1 MTVGINS
8 NLIQKMEEIMNNIM
22 RLKRAVNNRRETS
35 DRYFKPINNLA
46 WDFWSQ
52 DYNVKVAAAARSD
65 FLHGFLL
72 AVVQQT
78 AYQNSEERFW
88 YPQLADASCDTAYA
102 VDLFDS
108 VMSTM
113 VPAMPGRRQV
123 NAMFKAVR
131 KHR

>member
-1 MTVGINS
+1 
-8 NLIQKMEEIMNNIM
+8 MNKIM
-22 RLKRAVNNRRETS
+22 RLKKAVNNRRATS
-35 DRYFKPINNLA
+35 DRYFKPIANLA

-52 DYNVKVAAAARSD
+52 ADEVKIAAAARSD

-88 YPQLADASCDTAYA
+88 YPQLADASCDPAYA

-108 VMSTM
+108 VMTTM

-123 NAMFKAVR
+123 TELFKAVR

>member
-1 MTVGINS
+1 MA
-8 NLIQKMEEIMNNIM
+8 NNIM
-22 RLKRAVNNRRETS
+22 RLKRAVNDRRATS
-35 DRYFKPINNLA
+35 DRYFKPIANLA
-46 WDFWSQ
+46 WDFYSQ
-52 DYNVKVAAAARSD
+52 ADEEKIDAAARSN

-78 AYQNSEERFW
+78 AYQNSEENYW
-88 YPQLADASCDTAYA
+88 YPQIAFAVGDPGFA

-108 VMSTM
+108 IMQTM

-123 NAMFKAVR
+123 TAWFKAVR

>member
-1 MTVGINS
+1 
-8 NLIQKMEEIMNNIM
+8 MNNIT
-22 RLKRAVNNRRETS
+22 RIKKAVNNRRATG
-35 DRYFKPINNLA
+35 DKYFAPMNNLA

-52 DYNVKVAAAARSD
+52 ADSVKVAACYRSD
-65 FLHGFLL
+65 FLHAFLL
-72 AVVQQT
+72 AVCEQT
-78 AYQNSEERFW
+78 AYQYAEEKYW
-88 YPQLADASCDTAYA
+88 YPQIADAVSDPELA

-108 VMSTM
+108 VMTAM